1 MLPYKHPRA
10 GWHEFSRFRNA
21 TAVAPTRKS
30 NVHILILNEYYP
42 PDTSATAKMA
52 ALVAE
57 ALAQKHRVTVVAGR
71 PSYDPSE
78 TYPYALLRR
87 DVRNGVTI
95 ERVGSTAFPRHK
107 MRRRASNYLTY
118 LALAMP
124 RALAIRAD
132 LILAMTDPP
141 VAGIAGAFVAR
152 LKQRPF
158 VYNIRDMYPD
168 MALGGGIVGD
178 SGWVRLWEKM
188 HRRALRRATRV
199 IVLGDDMRERILRKG
214 VEPQRV
220 VVIRDG
226 TMIPETLAEQRHP
239 VAQEIRSGFPFVAI
253 HAGNLGFYGAWDT
266 LLQAAKMLERE
277 NIGLVFVGEGA
288 NRERLQ
294 QAAQGS
300 ANVRFLPFRPVEE
313 IPLVMAA
320 GDVHI
325 ISVRRGLE
333 GVVVPSK
340 LYSVLAAGRPVLAVA
355 PEESD
360 VVRIVREARCG
371 LAADPDDPA
380 AVAKALTALRDNPRE
395 LTDMGQ
401 RARDAA
407 KKYVRVNE
415 LKRFV
420 TVIEEAAN
428 RNIP

>member
-1 MLPYKHPRA
+1 
-10 GWHEFSRFRNA
+10 
-21 TAVAPTRKS
+21 V
-30 NVHILILNEYYP
+30 
-42 PDTSATAKMA
+42 
-52 ALVAE
+52 
-57 ALAQKHRVTVVAGR
+57 
-71 PSYDPSE
+71 
-78 TYPYALLRR
+78 
-87 DVRNGVTI
+87 
-95 ERVGSTAFPRHK
+95 
-107 MRRRASNYLTY
+107 
-118 LALAMP
+118 
-124 RALAIRAD
+124 
-132 LILAMTDPP
+132 ILAMTDPP

-152 LKQRPF
+152 LKRRPF
-158 VYNIRDMYPD
+158 VYNIRDLYPD
-168 MALGGGIVGD
+168 MALGGEIVGEN
-178 SGWVRLWEKM
+178 GWVRLWEKM
-188 HRRALRRATRV
+188 HRRALRRAARV

-214 VEPQRV
+214 VEPHRV

-226 TMIPETLAEQRHP
+226 TMILETLAEQSHP
-239 VAQEIRSGFPFVAI
+239 VAQKIRSGFPFVVI

-266 LLQAAKMLERE
+266 LLQAAKLLEGE

-300 ANVRFLPFRPVEE
+300 SNVRFLPFRPVEE
-313 IPLVMAA
+313 IPFVMAA

-360 VVRIVREARCG
+360 AVRILREARCG

-380 AVAKALTALRDNPRE
+380 AVAKALMALRDNPRE

-420 TVIEEAAN
+420 EVIEEAAN
-428 RNIP
+428 RSIP